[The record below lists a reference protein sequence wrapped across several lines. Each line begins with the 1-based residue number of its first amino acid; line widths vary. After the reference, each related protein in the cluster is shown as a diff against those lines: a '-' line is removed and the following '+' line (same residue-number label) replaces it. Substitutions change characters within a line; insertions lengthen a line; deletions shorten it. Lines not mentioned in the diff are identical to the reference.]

1 MRAQAQRTT
10 VNGERRT
17 VYIDPILCPICGK
30 VFGEWEMVEGRVI
43 IKKWCPACKK
53 MVYIKKP

>member
-1 MRAQAQRTT
+1 